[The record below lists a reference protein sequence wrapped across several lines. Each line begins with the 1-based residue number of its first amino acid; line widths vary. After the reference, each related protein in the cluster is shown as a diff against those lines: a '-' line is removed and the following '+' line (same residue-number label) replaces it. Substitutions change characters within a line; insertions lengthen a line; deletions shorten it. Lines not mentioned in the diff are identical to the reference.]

1 MSYKNKN
8 FIFHV
13 LIALICILYFSDT
26 KQADGRE
33 LIIIKNGETD
43 NIIHQEHTVTEL
55 TEKPEKKD
63 STKNKSKSS
72 LDGQQNIIRPETAD
86 KTFNRD
92 APFSKLTFR
101 MMRTYIPGKPCP
113 EDIKKLN
120 NQNIEILGFMT
131 PLNALEDMN
140 EFLLCSAPPLS
151 CYCAPPVFIN
161 EIIYVKLIDK
171 TTDFITGAVRIKGQL
186 EINFDIKDE
195 YSDIIYSINAYEIN

>member
-1 MSYKNKN
+1 M
-8 FIFHV
+8 IV
-13 LIALICILYFSDT
+13 VICIIYFSDSD
-26 KQADGRE
+26 AVDGRE
-33 LIIIKNGETD
+33 LNIIKGYKTEAFNAKNPEYTSTGLSEK
-43 NIIHQEHTVTEL
+43 QE
-55 TEKPEKKD
+55 KGD
-63 STKNKSKSS
+63 STKKKNNSS
-72 LDGQQNIIRPETAD
+72 LDGQQNIVRPETGE
-86 KTFNRD
+86 KNYNRD

-171 TTDFITGAVRIKGQL
+171 TTDFITGAVKIKGQL